1 MPFLKKL
8 LVVEDED
15 AVAHLIEAW
24 LGDAGYLCLRARD
37 GEEALAT
44 IRKESPDLIILD
56 VLMPKLDGLEVVR
69 RIKADP
75 VLSGVPVLMLTALH
89 SIDDRVRGLDAGADD
104 YLSKPFDMREL
115 LARCQSL
122 LRHNRRERDRSP
134 VTGLPGPQAL
144 EAAIAARVESKAPFA
159 LVFLELDGFD
169 QFVAEA
175 GWRKGEGVVREVANQ
190 LAALAPLGTVDGSR
204 PVVLTHLGGDDFVLV
219 GDPAAMAELNRDAPT
234 LVATSLPLLSRLVD
248 AKSVRSW
255 EEVAAL
261 VAKANKSIP

>member
-24 LGDAGYLCLRARD
+24 LGDAGYLCMRARD
-37 GEEALAT
+37 GEEALG
-44 IRKESPDLIILD
+44 ILRKESPDLVILD

-75 VLSGVPVLMLTALH
+75 VLSAVPVLMLTALH

-122 LRHNRRERDRSP
+122 LRHSRRERDRSP
-134 VTGLPGPQAL
+134 VTGLPGPGAL
-144 EAAIAARVESKAPFA
+144 EAAIAARVESNAPFA

-169 QFVAEA
+169 RFVAEA
-175 GWRKGEGVVREVANQ
+175 GWRKGESVVREVANQ
-190 LAALAPLGTVDGSR
+190 LAALAPLGTVAGGR

-219 GDPAAMAELNRDAPT
+219 GDPASMAEVGRDAPT
-234 LVATSLPLLSRLVD
+234 MVSSPLPILSRLVETGG
-248 AKSVRSW
+248 ARSW
-255 EEVAAL
+255 EDVARL
-261 VAKANKSIP
+261 VAKSNKVP